1 MAAQTAA
8 LSGGNPVRR
17 DMLVGLIGANIQKS
31 LAPALF
37 ADVCAASGRRG
48 YYHLMDVDALA
59 GRGLED
65 LLGAARTAGFAGVNV
80 THPFKEAVPA
90 PLDPVAAD
98 ARQIGAGK
106 TVTIHPDRPA
116 TG

>member
-37 ADVCAASGRRG
+37 ADVCAAIDRRL
-48 YYHLMDVDALA
+48 YELVSLSTHLT
-59 GRGLED
+59 
-65 LLGAARTAGFAGVNV
+65 TAGNHRF
-80 THPFKEAVPA
+80 T
-90 PLDPVAAD
+90 
-98 ARQIGAGK
+98 
-106 TVTIHPDRPA
+106 
-116 TG
+116 